1 MRDLESRDELT
12 SRQIFVIAVSAFAQ
26 LIDFLDFFLISFVIA
41 MVAAPWRL
49 TFNQSTVILLSSG
62 IGAVI
67 GSFVCGA
74 AADRWGRRPV
84 FLTTIVIFGLGTV
97 ALAFTP
103 EGSWTY
109 VAAARFFVG
118 FATTGIYSANIP
130 LLQEFMPAKR
140 RGLLSGVVATF
151 IPVGMLI
158 GAALVALLGASIGW
172 RGLFIIGAVPVL
184 PLLFA
189 ATFVPESPVW
199 LAENGQDQ
207 ASRRSIAWALK
218 LPLDKIASTPARRLG
233 NRAKPSLLEL
243 LKYPRSLV
251 VSWVGFLGAQT
262 GIYGLSLWAPV
273 LLVLLVG
280 VAPTRAAYLMI
291 FVSLGDIAGR
301 VFFAWASERVGRRR
315 IGICQGFLGAALMVT
330 AALTAHASIGGV
342 SVFWLLLIAIYFVV
356 SGSFAVT
363 APYAAEIWPAHLR
376 ASGLGSAYGVGS
388 LGKIIGPL
396 GLGLFLGSSNV
407 ISPAAS
413 LDAILPG
420 LAYLAMWLL
429 ATGIVFLTLA
439 METKGKTIDEIASEL
454 TKSRSLVAPALGL
467 AKHER

>member
-12 SRQIFVIAVSAFAQ
+12 SRQIFVIAVSALAQ
-26 LIDFLDFFLISFVIA
+26 MIDFLDFFLISFVIA

-49 TFNQSTVILLSSG
+49 TFNQSTIILLSSG

-84 FLTTIVIFGLGTV
+84 LLTTIVIFGLGTV

-103 EGSWTY
+103 EGSWIY
-109 VAAARFFVG
+109 VAMARFFVG

-158 GAALVALLGASIGW
+158 GATLVALLGASIGW
-172 RGLFIIGAVPVL
+172 RGLFTMGAVPVL

-189 ATFVPESPVW
+189 AAFIPESPVW

-218 LPLDKIASTPARRLG
+218 LPLDKIAPTSAAHLR

-243 LKYPRSLV
+243 LQYPRSLV

-280 VAPTRAAYLMI
+280 VTPTRAAYLMI
-291 FVSLGDIAGR
+291 FVNLGDIAGR
-301 VFFAWASERVGRRR
+301 LFFSWASERVGRRR
-315 IGICQGFLGAALMVT
+315 IGICQGFLGAALMIA

-363 APYAAEIWPAHLR
+363 APYAAEIWPPICAP
-376 ASGLGSAYGVGS
+376 ADSGRPMALAVSARSSGHWVLGSFWV
-388 LGKIIGPL
+388 PR
-396 GLGLFLGSSNV
+396 
-407 ISPAAS
+407 
-413 LDAILPG
+413 
-420 LAYLAMWLL
+420 M
-429 ATGIVFLTLA
+429 
-439 METKGKTIDEIASEL
+439 
-454 TKSRSLVAPALGL
+454 
-467 AKHER
+467 